1 MVAPT
6 RPMLPVMAE
15 DVIAADLDRPF
26 VPPVA
31 PPRAGSEPVLAWV
44 VVPAAP
50 RAGGHTT
57 LYRIVNHL
65 QAHGYVNRVYF
76 YDVNNVDLEYYRQ
89 VLRRSYGF
97 SGHVGNTQDGIAD
110 ADAVIATSWQTA
122 YPVFNA
128 RCLGKRCYFVQDFE
142 AEFYA
147 VGSLSELALNTYR
160 MGLHAI
166 TAGPWL
172 ADKLRTEFGMAAD
185 SFPFGSDG
193 DIYSRTAVGP
203 RPGVAFYARPE
214 VARRGFEIGMMA
226 LELFASR
233 HPAVEIHLYG
243 QRIDALG
250 YRFHNHGRASPQE
263 LNALY
268 NRCRA
273 GLSLSLTNTSLV
285 PHEMLAAGCIPVVN
299 DSPNNR
305 IVLDNPFVRYRELDP
320 AISRGRARSDRA
332 AARFRGPFRGGGGQR
347 EVNDLGRRRCCG
359 RAHPATPAGPT
370 VMAKSALLHP
380 QSRRVME
387 LPSTTCAPSA
397 RRGWMAAAGPPCLRS
412 TARTRLSSARHR
424 PPAHRSPAS
433 DRH

>member
-1 MVAPT
+1 MDNVLEPELRVDPAPLRRIRQLRRVWRAEGGRGVATRARMRIAEMVAPT

-185 SFPFGSDG
+185 SFQFGSDG

-305 IVLDNPFVRYRELDP
+305 SVLDNPFVRYASLTP
-320 AISRGRARSDRA
+320 PSLA
-332 AARFRGPFRGGGGQR
+332 AALEAIVRLRDF
-347 EVNDLGRRRCCG
+347 ED
-359 RAHPATPAGPT
+359 H
-370 VMAKSALLHP
+370 SAAAAA
-380 QSRRVME
+380 SVK
-387 LPSTTCAPSA
+387 STTWADAGAAVERILQRLLA
-397 RRGWMAAAGPPCLRS
+397 RP
-412 TARTRLSSARHR
+412 
-424 PPAHRSPAS
+424 
-433 DRH
+433 

>member
-1 MVAPT
+1 MDTAHNLVEPELHVDPALVRRIRQLRRVWHAEGGRGVATRARMRMAELVAPT
-6 RPMLPVMAE
+6 RPVLPVLTE
-15 DVIAADLDRPF
+15 DVIAADLERPF
-26 VPPVA
+26 A
-31 PPRAGSEPVLAWV
+31 PAAALPKTGSCPVLAWV

-65 QAHGYVNRVYF
+65 QAHGYANRVYF

-97 SGHVGNTQDGIAD
+97 RGEVASTKDGIAD
-110 ADAVIATSWQTA
+110 ADALIATSWQTA

-142 AEFYA
+142 ADFYA

-172 ADKLRTEFGMAAD
+172 AEKLRTEFGMEAD

-193 DIYSRTAVGP
+193 DVYSRATAVP
-203 RPGVAFYARPE
+203 RRGVAFYARPE

-226 LELFASR
+226 LELFAAR
-233 HPAVEIHLYG
+233 CPDVEIHLYG
-243 QRIDALG
+243 QQIDVLG
-250 YRFHNHGRASPQE
+250 RRFHNHGRASPQE
-263 LNALY
+263 LNGLY

-305 IVLDNPFVRYRELDP
+305 IVLDNAFVRYASLTP
-320 AISRGRARSDRA
+320 ASLA
-332 AARFRGPFRGGGGQR
+332 AALEEIVRLHDFD
-347 EVNDLGRRRCCG
+347 EHSAAAAASV
-359 RAHPATPAGPT
+359 
-370 VMAKSALLHP
+370 KSATWADAGAAVERILQRLL
-380 QSRRVME
+380 
-387 LPSTTCAPSA
+387 
-397 RRGWMAAAGPPCLRS
+397 
-412 TARTRLSSARHR
+412 
-424 PPAHRSPAS
+424 
-433 DRH
+433 DRQ